1 MENTQETRKWSN
13 LRGLAVVTLY
23 DGKKAGTCDDFYFD
37 PATQQVYA
45 LRVKTGLFGH
55 KLLLVTDINGIGEN
69 AITTANEERL
79 RKESEDKRLSTLI
92 PGQGLL
98 SYRVMSA
105 SGTLLGTIGNVVLAT
120 GTPTTPRLTAFEL
133 SGGLREH
140 LSKRYLTFPAEQV
153 VSYGADVLV
162 IPDEVAKA
170 LQ

>member
-1 MENTQETRKWSN
+1 MENTQETRKWSD
-13 LRGLAVVTLY
+13 LRGQAVVTLS
-23 DGKKAGTCDDFYFD
+23 DGKKAGTCDDFYFN
-37 PATQQVYA
+37 PATNKVYA
-45 LRVKTGLFGH
+45 LRVKTVLFGN
-55 KLLLVTDINGIGEN
+55 KLLLVTDIKGIGED
-69 AITTANEERL
+69 AITTANEDRL
-79 RKESEDKRLSTLI
+79 RKESDDKRLSTLI
-92 PGQGLL
+92 PGQDLL

-120 GTPTTPRLTAFEL
+120 GTPTTLRLTAFEL

-162 IPDEVAKA
+162 IPDEVARS

>member
-13 LRGLAVVTLY
+13 LRGQAVVTLS

-55 KLLLVTDINGIGEN
+55 KLLLVTDIKGIGED
-69 AITTANEERL
+69 AITTANEDRL
-79 RKESEDKRLSTLI
+79 RKESDDKRLSTLI
-92 PGQGLL
+92 PGQDLL

-120 GTPTTPRLTAFEL
+120 GTPTTLRLTAFEL

-162 IPDEVAKA
+162 IPDEVAKS